1 MNIDDTLLERL
12 VPMNALP
19 LALRGH
25 LRQSAVLLEPAAGEY
40 LFHEG
45 GRDDALHY
53 VIRGAVE
60 VAAETGPRETVEAG
74 TEAARHPL
82 SPELPRTR
90 SARAIDKPTVL
101 QVNRVLLDTC
111 LFWAQASG
119 EDAGA
124 PAANANDWISR
135 LAASALFSRVP
146 PGNIQKVL
154 KLLEPVHYLAG
165 DTVVRQGE
173 MGDYYYIL
181 QHGRC
186 AVSRR
191 STDGSREMRLA
202 ELVPGDCFGEEALIA
217 GSRRNATVTMITD
230 GVLRRLSKGQ
240 FTELI
245 RKPVVRELNVA
256 AARELATEP
265 DVRWLDVRLPEE
277 HAKTAIRGS
286 LNIPLAHLR
295 SKMSALQRGH
305 RHIVYCDS
313 GSRSAVATFL
323 LMEHG
328 FEAYHLAGGIMNR
341 GHHETRDR
349 EQVLNTARQARQ
361 RRLELARANRTV
373 KEAVQRSAQ
382 AAGIAEAAQEALEGR
397 QGGSQALE
405 DALQADRERF
415 RAAARHTEETLREAQ
430 QRRLDLAADTAIL
443 ERLAEEAISDAES
456 REEALRATAEERL
469 KAGEERL
476 AAMYQRVCDK
486 LEQAQEERA
495 RFEAEATTR
504 REELVAAGRQAEA
517 RLAELERQWELATTG
532 VKGSQAALARHDQD
546 TTAQRQELMSAELE
560 LRRATHDELERERQ
574 RLEQDF
580 AEVAADLEQ
589 LHRERREAE
598 EARRLAAEEAARLEA
613 PESSPP
619 ATVETP
625 PSTPQPP
632 TAQPQA
638 AQSPLEQKRS
648 ALEARA
654 AKAREAYATAQAE
667 LEALLARA
675 ADTRATGTL
684 DKAIEAQ
691 RQVVSQT
698 REDVNSAET
707 TAERLRITREI
718 IDAGDARSEA
728 IEDTLRRRL
737 ERELEEWVARESAN
751 EDRNHDVTTRLSE
764 DLIKAQNEA
773 MEALKAEEEATANMM
788 AEVRNQL
795 ESLR

>member
-19 LALRGH
+19 PGLRTQI
-25 LRQSAVLLEPAAGEY
+25 RQSAALLEPAAGEL

-45 GRDDALHY
+45 DRDQALYY

-60 VAAETGPRETVEAG
+60 LTGGTDFRETVEAG
-74 TEAARHPL
+74 GEAARHPL
-82 SPELPRTR
+82 SPELPRIR
-90 SARAIDKPTVL
+90 SARAMDKTAVL
-101 QVNRVLLDTC
+101 QVNRILLDTC
-111 LFWAQASG
+111 LFWAQATG
-119 EDAGA
+119 GDDDT
-124 PAANANDWISR
+124 PAADSNDWLIR

-146 PGNIQKVL
+146 PENIQKVL
-154 KLLEPVHYLAG
+154 TLLEPVHYLAG

-181 QHGRC
+181 QQGRC

-191 STDGSREMRLA
+191 TADGSREMRLA
-202 ELVPGDCFGEEALIA
+202 ELRPGDCFGEEALIA
-217 GSRRNATVTMITD
+217 GSRRNATVTMVTD

-245 RKPVVRELNVA
+245 RKPVVRELDAA
-256 AARELATEP
+256 AARELASQP

-277 HAKTAIRGS
+277 HAKTAIRDS

-295 SKMSALQRGH
+295 LKMSELQRGH

-341 GHHETRDR
+341 GHRETRDR
-349 EQVLNTARQARQ
+349 EQVLNTARQAQR

-373 KEAVQRSAQ
+373 EEAAQRSAQ
-382 AAGIAEAAQEALEGR
+382 AAGIAEAAGEALKHGHGEHNGAN
-397 QGGSQALE
+397 QALE
-405 DALQADRERF
+405 EALHADQERF
-415 RAAARHTEETLREAQ
+415 RAEARHTEQTLREAQ

-456 REEALRATAEERL
+456 REESLRAAAEERL

-476 AAMYQRVCDK
+476 AAMYQRVCTE
-486 LEQAQEERA
+486 LERVQEERA
-495 RFEAEATTR
+495 RFESEATTR
-504 REELVAAGRQAEA
+504 REELVAAGRQAES
-517 RLAELERQWELATTG
+517 RLAELERQRELAAAE
-532 VKGSQAALARHDQD
+532 VKRSHAALEQHDQD
-546 TTAQRQELMSAELE
+546 TAAHRQGLMTTELE
-560 LRRATHDELERERQ
+560 LRRSSHQKLEDERR

-580 AEVAADLEQ
+580 AEVAAELEQ
-589 LHRERREAE
+589 LQRQRREAA
-598 EARRLAAEEAARLEA
+598 EAQRLATEEAARLEA
-613 PESSPP
+613 RDSAPSSAAEEPTGPQSP
-619 ATVETP
+619 AAP
-625 PSTPQPP
+625 
-632 TAQPQA
+632 
-638 AQSPLEQKRS
+638 SPLEQERRT
-648 ALEARA
+648 LEART
-654 AKAREAYATAQAE
+654 AKAREAYAAAQAE

-684 DKAIEAQ
+684 DQAIEEQ

-698 REDVNSAET
+698 REEVDSAET

-718 IDAGDARSEA
+718 IEAGDARSEA

-737 ERELEEWVARESAN
+737 ERELEEWVARESEN
-751 EDRNHDVTTRLSE
+751 EDRNHNVTTRLSE

-773 MEALKAEEEATANMM
+773 LEALKAEEEATANMM
-788 AEVRNQL
+788 DEVRNQL
-795 ESLR
+795 EGLR